1 MQESNVQYFK
11 NLNELLIYCDKLT
24 EDKISRTYIDK
35 KVLVKF
41 PQLKQLSKDFK
52 EIEIKEDKKNLDT
65 VSKIWEDMFE
75 KSIQRSSTVL
85 CIGGGVLSDAVG
97 FASSTYKRGTGLV
110 IIPTTLLSMVDA
122 AHGGK
127 NGE

>member
-35 KVLVKF
+35 QVLVKF
-41 PQLKQLSKDFK
+41 PQLKKFSKDFK

-75 KSIQRSSTVL
+75 KSIQRSSTVI
-85 CIGGGVLSDAVG
+85 CLS
-97 FASSTYKRGTGLV
+97 L
-110 IIPTTLLSMVDA
+110 IHI
-122 AHGGK
+122 
-127 NGE
+127 

>member
-75 KSIQRSSTVL
+75 KSIQRRDRKSV
-85 CIGGGVLSDAVG
+85 V
-97 FASSTYKRGTGLV
+97 
-110 IIPTTLLSMVDA
+110 
-122 AHGGK
+122 
-127 NGE
+127 

>member
-85 CIGGGVLSDAVG
+85 CIGGGVLSDA
-97 FASSTYKRGTGLV
+97 
-110 IIPTTLLSMVDA
+110 I
-122 AHGGK
+122 
-127 NGE
+127 